1 MKHLSNYIK
10 HKDFINVDVVEGTC
24 HSKLG
29 KRPDVLYLNLE
40 PYNRALSGGYID
52 HLIDLITE
60 KKYEIMVKFDVKW
73 IVIDDIMSITV

>member
-1 MKHLSNYIK
+1 MEHLSNHIK
-10 HKDFINVDVVEGTC
+10 HKDFINVDVVKGTY

-40 PYNRALSGGYID
+40 PYNRRLTGGYID
-52 HLIDLITE
+52 HLIDLIDE

-73 IVIDDIMSITV
+73 IVIDDIMSITI